1 MNQLETIPE
10 PVMVPMEEHLISTSK
25 PFIEANTIES
35 TLEEMR
41 TEHIIPVFVKDNETL
56 ISHVEFIESVQSI
69 TSDLFRGETILH
81 PAVRLSH
88 PIKGRI
94 PEAKDKQAKD
104 LHPWEKTLYYE
115 RIAFVIE
122 IPNIQSEIDGNTLS
136 LSIGGVKAYN

>member
-1 MNQLETIPE
+1 MNQLKTLPVPAIIPT
-10 PVMVPMEEHLISTSK
+10 EEQLISTSK

-35 TLEEMR
+35 SLEEMR

-69 TSDLFRGETILH
+69 TYDLFRGETILH

-94 PEAKDKQAKD
+94 PEAKEKQAKTCIRGRKLNITRYA
-104 LHPWEKTLYYE
+104 LHNQIWVRNGYQYNTVQNVPS
-115 RIAFVIE
+115 I
-122 IPNIQSEIDGNTLS
+122 SEGI
-136 LSIGGVKAYN
+136 KA